1 MHIQTFQNGSL
12 SDSIEIEMA
21 MISTSSQGDYNS
33 VYYFHD
39 LDLNTF
45 TNKLRRKVI
54 LEKIDDFHLIK

>member
-1 MHIQTFQNGSL
+1 MHIQTFQNGNL

-21 MISTSSQGDYNS
+21 MISTLSKGNYNS

-54 LEKIDDFHLIK
+54 FEKIGDFYLIE

>member
-1 MHIQTFQNGSL
+1 
-12 SDSIEIEMA
+12 MA

-39 LDLNTF
+39 LDRKTF

-54 LEKIDDFHLIK
+54 DIFEKIGDLYLIK